1 MIAVRIIQWIARVAG
16 LGALTL
22 GLLFWIAQVDL
33 ISFHMLFGLT
43 LALSLLVLSLVLVC
57 TRGIRLL
64 GAAGVVYALILPA
77 FGLRQAMLLVGSMH
91 WLIQT
96 VHLLVGLGALAL
108 VQLMD
113 VRYTRL
119 KRASATV
126 AEPRATAPRTVS

>member
-16 LGALTL
+16 LGALIL

-77 FGLRQAMLLVGSMH
+77 FGLRQAMLLVDRKS
-91 WLIQT
+91 
-96 VHLLVGLGALAL
+96 
-108 VQLMD
+108 
-113 VRYTRL
+113 TRL
-119 KRASATV
+119 NSSHT
-126 AEPRATAPRTVS
+126 